1 MRCPTCQADSPAQ
14 NKICG
19 ECGARLRLTCPGGGH
34 LESRRDG
41 GRQPSPCLLAFL
53 DGLHPQPDWSAPK
66 VSLAYC
72 REAVA
77 IAEAEG
83 FDDVRAFAECRLAH
97 VYLTAGELR
106 DAVVA
111 GERALVFF
119 ESRGG
124 QGEASDLP
132 RVSS

>member
-1 MRCPTCQADSPAQ
+1 
-14 NKICG
+14 
-19 ECGARLRLTCPGGGH
+19 
-34 LESRRDG
+34 
-41 GRQPSPCLLAFL
+41 
-53 DGLHPQPDWSAPK
+53 

-83 FDDVRAFAECRLAH
+83 FDDVRAFAEFRLAH

-111 GERALVFF
+111 AERALVFF